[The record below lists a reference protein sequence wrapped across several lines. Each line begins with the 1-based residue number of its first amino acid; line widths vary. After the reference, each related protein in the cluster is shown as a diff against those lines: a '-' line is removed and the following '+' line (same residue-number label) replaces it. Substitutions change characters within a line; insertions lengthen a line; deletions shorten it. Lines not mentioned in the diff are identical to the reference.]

1 MAQIQSVSIWKD
13 GVEKQAS
20 EINLRI
26 VADDMQTSC
35 TFYYELKEGE
45 QLDVDG
51 NTIQGQVLT
60 AGNVQMG
67 GTDYTSWS
75 GSNADA
81 YVYVA
86 SKLNIFIV

>member
-1 MAQIQSVSIWKD
+1 
-13 GVEKQAS
+13 
-20 EINLRI
+20 
-26 VADDMQTSC
+26 
-35 TFYYELKEGE
+35 
-45 QLDVDG
+45 
-51 NTIQGQVLT
+51 
-60 AGNVQMG
+60 VQMG